1 MASPVPVNHPC
12 LLFRPLPG
20 WPFVG
25 VSILMDMCLYFL
37 ISFRSRSLSRSRR
50 RRERMFERNRE
61 TRERDADRQRQRDR
75 EQYKEIQN
83 EIQKDIL
90 RERKVVLE

>member
-1 MASPVPVNHPC
+1 MATAVLVQHRC
-12 LLFRPLPG
+12 FLCRPLAG
-20 WPFVG
+20 WLFVG
-25 VSILMDMCLYFL
+25 VSILVDMCLYFL
-37 ISFRSRSLSRSRR
+37 ISFRSRSLSRYGR